1 MSRFYPEM
9 NTSSAAAA
17 FGGCF
22 AAYMTSLLL
31 VFAGIALAVSVV
43 FFVEAAVM
51 VRLCF
56 GILLGVIFIFDVM
69 IPAPFASPMR

>member
-1 MSRFYPEM
+1 MGRFYSEM
-9 NTSSAAAA
+9 NTSSADS

-43 FFVEAAVM
+43 FFAEATVS

-56 GILLGVIFIFDVM
+56 GILLGVIIIRDVR
-69 IPAPFASPMR
+69 IQTLCASPMR

>member
-9 NTSSAAAA
+9 NTSSAAA

-43 FFVEAAVM
+43 FFAEATVS

-56 GILLGVIFIFDVM
+56 GILLGVIFILDVM
-69 IPAPFASPMR
+69 IPSPFASPMR

>member
-1 MSRFYPEM
+1 MGRFYSEM
-9 NTSSAAAA
+9 NTSSADS

-43 FFVEAAVM
+43 FFAEATVS

-56 GILLGVIFIFDVM
+56 GIVLGVISVFDVM